1 MTYIFDADVLFF
13 SQSGLPED
21 LCRASFRLR
30 FVPSSR
36 FLVVYNVLVMFPSIR
51 QDPTSRAAL
60 KYGTIFVT
68 VVIAKLVL
76 KLAANRHPRK
86 LGLTNG

>member
-1 MTYIFDADVLFF
+1 MSRVF
-13 SQSGLPED
+13 SIVF
-21 LCRASFRLR
+21 CA
-30 FVPSSR
+30 VVT

-68 VVIAKLVL
+68 VVIAKLVF
-76 KLAANRHPRK
+76 KTRPQTVTAHNRSDERLSYVDPDNARRFEV
-86 LGLTNG
+86 